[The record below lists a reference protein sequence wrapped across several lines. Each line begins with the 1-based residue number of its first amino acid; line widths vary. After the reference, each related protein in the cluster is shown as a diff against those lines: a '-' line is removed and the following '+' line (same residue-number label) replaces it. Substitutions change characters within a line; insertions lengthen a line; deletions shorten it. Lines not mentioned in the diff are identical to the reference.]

1 MGGPVRDVACGV
13 WGIVGDAL
21 AGRDITARPNRS
33 VIDTREEGEGML
45 DTLMTRIRD
54 MQANAAVKAVFGE
67 PVEVRGRTVVPVAEV
82 RYGFGVGMG
91 RGGHHEREADKD
103 DAAGPR
109 GEGGGGGGASIRP
122 LAVLEITDRE
132 TKVTPVVDVTR
143 IALAGIGLAA
153 WAVFWI
159 SRAVR
164 ARERRER

>member
-1 MGGPVRDVACGV
+1 
-13 WGIVGDAL
+13 
-21 AGRDITARPNRS
+21 
-33 VIDTREEGEGML
+33 ML

-54 MQANAAVKAVFGE
+54 MQADAAVKAVFGE

-82 RYGFGVGMG
+82 RYGFGMGMG
-91 RGGHHEREADKD
+91 RGGHHEREADGEEGS
-103 DAAGPR
+103 AGAR
-109 GEGGGGGGASIRP
+109 GGGGGGGGGASIRP

-159 SRAVR
+159 GRAAR

>member
-1 MGGPVRDVACGV
+1 
-13 WGIVGDAL
+13 
-21 AGRDITARPNRS
+21 
-33 VIDTREEGEGML
+33 ML

-67 PVEVRGRTVVPVAEV
+67 PVEVGGRTVIPVAEV
-82 RYGFGVGMG
+82 RYGFGMGMG
-91 RGGHHEREADKD
+91 RGDKEQHDSAGHR
-103 DAAGPR
+103 
-109 GEGGGGGGASIRP
+109 GGGGATIRP

-159 SRAVR
+159 GRAVR
-164 ARERRER
+164 ARARRER